1 MSDDLN
7 QTMEALMMAGITPAT
22 KRAHIRD
29 LRYFEIWSE
38 FVAGTPFRMP
48 VPTEQVL
55 KFIVQHAQS
64 TESAKVRALVRSGAR
79 RKAGPL
85 AVCTIRRMLGSL
97 SQAHDIRGYPN
108 PTGHRQVRTLLKRLK
123 AAEPPRP
130 KKKAITLKELEAML
144 ATCCDGT
151 LRSARD
157 RALILVGFGSGGRC
171 CSELVALRVED
182 LERREAGFLLHLR
195 RSKTDVEGQGRWVP
209 LAPYPSTALET
220 WLTAAGIT
228 EGALFRQIHASGRVL
243 GPLTGDGVL
252 QIVQRRA
259 ALAGLDPS
267 RYGAHSLRSGFM
279 TQSDHSGVS
288 LAQAMALS
296 GHRSVSVAASYFR
309 QGDLFDNPATYLVE
323 SFRGVDRRADPNR
336 APDTEAP
343 RHHRR
348 IPCRPPGK
356 GKPED

>member
-7 QTMEALMMAGITPAT
+7 KTIEALMMAGITPAT

-38 FVAGTPFRMP
+38 FVAGTPFQMP

-55 KFIVQHAQS
+55 KFIVQHAQPTDS
-64 TESAKVRALVRSGAR
+64 EGVKALIRTGAR
-79 RKAGPL
+79 RKPGPL

-108 PTGHRQVRTLLKRLK
+108 PTRHRQVRTLLKRLK

-151 LRSARD
+151 LRSTRD
-157 RALILVGFGSGGRC
+157 RALILVGFGSGGRRR
-171 CSELVALRVED
+171 SELVALRVED

-209 LAPYPSTALET
+209 LAPYPSAALET

-228 EGALFRQIHASGRVL
+228 EGPLFRRVHACGRVL

-296 GHRSVSVAASYFR
+296 GHKSVSVAASYFR

-323 SFRGVDRRADPNR
+323 SFHGHERRCDRRRSPGAEAGHRKRSEPCR
-336 APDTEAP
+336 APGQ
-343 RHHRR
+343 R
-348 IPCRPPGK
+348 
-356 GKPED
+356 KPDD